1 MTRSPHPP
9 RRRPAIVIGAASAA
23 TCAGLVAA
31 ALLPAGSATAGA
43 PPHLPGPPTRPS
55 STATAAPAWE
65 PAPDTIVGVD
75 GDAESGF
82 EIRHYDGTSLYPP
95 TMSESI
101 AECGEYDTEVQ
112 VAVCEAETRTWFR
125 DLAATQAA
133 IEWARYD
140 AAR

>member
-1 MTRSPHPP
+1 MTRSPHRLRP
-9 RRRPAIVIGAASAA
+9 RPALAIGAASALA
-23 TCAGLVAA
+23 CSALAAA
-31 ALLPAGSATAGA
+31 ALLPAGSAAAGA
-43 PPHLPGPPTRPS
+43 PPHLPGPPSRPS
-55 STATAAPAWE
+55 SAPAWE
-65 PAPDTIVGVD
+65 PAPDTIVAVD

-101 AECGEYDTEVQ
+101 AECGEYDTAVQ

-133 IEWARYD
+133 IAWARYD